1 MKRFVALGVAS
12 LALAAGSAHAGGC
25 NYGEQAAV
33 TASAAEAVE
42 ESAADAAQDP
52 KLLAALRARDA
63 AEGRTV
69 ETVVVPN

>member
-25 NYGEQAAV
+25 TYGQHQAAM
-33 TASAAEAVE
+33 ASAEDAVE
-42 ESAADAAQDP
+42 ASEVDAAQDP

-63 AEGRTV
+63 AEGQTV